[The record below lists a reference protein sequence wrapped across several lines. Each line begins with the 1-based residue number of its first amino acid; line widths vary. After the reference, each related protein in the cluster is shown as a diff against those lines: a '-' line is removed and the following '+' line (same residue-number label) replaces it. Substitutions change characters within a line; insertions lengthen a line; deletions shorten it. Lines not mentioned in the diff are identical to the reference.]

1 MPTGTLSPVAR
12 FQFFDDVGSPL
23 DGGLLYTYT
32 AGTSTPATT
41 YNNVDLDALHA
52 NENPIKMDPAGR
64 PSLDNVEVPIFLVPG
79 SSYKYILRKSDGTIL
94 WTQDNIQGPP
104 LTTSTYQTIGTL
116 GQSVTADQGV
126 YLSRG
131 DGSLIAGR
139 WYLWDSAKAYSS
151 TIPQVGFVL
160 ASGSTGDVVSIQ
172 LGARVTGLTGLNA
185 GSGYYA
191 GTSGALIATAPVNP
205 RYVGQADTT
214 TSLIVGPPPVPTI
227 DVGICEG
234 RLTLTSGTPVT
245 TSDVTAAGTIHFT
258 PFRGNRI
265 ALYDGT
271 QWILRTFAEIS
282 IAVPAALSQMYD
294 VWVYDNAG
302 TVTLEVLAWTSDTAR
317 ATALTT
323 QDGIY
328 SKTGALTRRYLGS
341 FRSTAVAN
349 QTEDSVT
356 KRYLWN
362 YYNRVRRQ
370 LLRLETTAS
379 WAYTTATVRQANAG
393 AGTANQVDI
402 VVGVAEVLI
411 DLELHAGAQDGTVNK
426 SIAVGIGENATNA
439 FSASNVGGAGLLSA
453 DGTVSG
459 MTLSARL
466 VKYPAVGRSF
476 YPWNEWSA
484 ATGTT
489 LWYGAPGAASAAAN
503 TANGLNGSIEA

>member
-23 DGGLLYTYT
+23 DGGLLYTYE

-52 NENPIKMDPAGR
+52 NENPIEMDTAGR
-64 PSLDNVEVPIFLVPG
+64 PSLNGAEVPIFLVPG
-79 SSYKYILRKSDGTIL
+79 NSYKYILKKSDGTIL

-185 GSGYYA
+185 GSGYYV
-191 GTSGALIATAPVNP
+191 GTSGALTATAPVNP

-245 TSDVTAAGTIHFT
+245 TSDVTAAGTIYFT

-271 QWILRTFAEIS
+271 QWILRTFAEVS

-294 VWVYDNAG
+294 IWVYDNAG
-302 TVTLEVLAWTSDTAR
+302 TVTMEVLAWASDTAR

-341 FRSTAVAN
+341 FRSTGVAN
-349 QTEDSVT
+349 QTEDSSA

-362 YYNRVRRQ
+362 YYNRVRRF
-370 LLRLETTAS
+370 LLRQESTAT
-379 WAYTTATVRQANAG
+379 WTYTTATIRQANA
-393 AGTANQVDI
+393 AAANQVDL
-402 VVGVAEVLI
+402 VVGVAEALL
-411 DLELHAGAQDGTVNK
+411 DLSLRAVATDTGTTK
-426 SIAVGIGENATNA
+426 SVAVGIGEDSTSA
-439 FSASNVGGAGLLSA
+439 FSALQVGGAGQIAAAGVANGPS
-453 DGTVSG
+453 
-459 MTLSARL
+459 LSARL
-466 VKYPAVGRSF
+466 DKYPAIGRHVYS
-476 YPWNEWSA
+476 WNEWST

-489 LWYGAPGAASAAAN
+489 TWYGAPGAASGPSN
-503 TANGLNGSIEA
+503 SPNGLSGWIEG